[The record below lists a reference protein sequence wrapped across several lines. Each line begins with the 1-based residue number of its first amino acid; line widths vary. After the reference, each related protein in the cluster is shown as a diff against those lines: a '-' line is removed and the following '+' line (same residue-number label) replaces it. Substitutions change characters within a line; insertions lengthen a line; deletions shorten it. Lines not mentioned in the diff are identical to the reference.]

1 MFHKIFN
8 HSLISVSARHGGTHY
23 NSQVNQPVHQP
34 ASTNNLLVSPNL
46 EQQTNIYG
54 QFDSSFNAISSRF
67 DSGFSSD
74 QLLPT
79 QSSGG
84 VYPVGSNNI
93 YRNYE
98 RNSYAFPSNLGNRG
112 HFPTNSHRM
121 KRFSGTSNGVVDKN
135 NPIRIALLENQRIMS
150 SVLTPNNQVP
160 NTVQG
165 DVSVVDRHTSN
176 IGKGLAE
183 NDRLTKILHGLDY
196 KHGTL
201 IVHGEALDMQN
212 SRIGKGL
219 AEHDRLNHQLQE
231 IHVKEKNILVR
242 GSKRAAMNKIR
253 KGNALLRRN
262 IAQIKQH
269 RKVKIKLS
277 MRQVR
282 QENAKLRQQIALAQQ
297 KKLINPVSK
306 ALNENKRLKA
316 TLVHGDEQI
325 SVVNKHTSNIGK
337 GLAEKERLTK
347 ILHDI
352 RHGGDTLLVD
362 GEILDMRTHRLGK
375 GLTENERLNKI
386 LYEIQNDKD
395 TIIVRGSKARKMK
408 EIRKENA
415 LLRQQIIQAKHQ
427 RKIEQENTMK
437 QIRQENAKLRNHI
450 RQHP

>member
-1 MFHKIFN
+1 
-8 HSLISVSARHGGTHY
+8 
-23 NSQVNQPVHQP
+23 
-34 ASTNNLLVSPNL
+34 
-46 EQQTNIYG
+46 
-54 QFDSSFNAISSRF
+54 
-67 DSGFSSD
+67 
-74 QLLPT
+74 
-79 QSSGG
+79 
-84 VYPVGSNNI
+84 
-93 YRNYE
+93 
-98 RNSYAFPSNLGNRG
+98 
-112 HFPTNSHRM
+112 M
-121 KRFSGTSNGVVDKN
+121 KRFSGTSNGVVNKN

-196 KHGTL
+196 KQGTL
-201 IVHGEALDMQN
+201 IVHDEALDMQN

-269 RKVKIKLS
+269 RKVQIKLS

-316 TLVHGDEQI
+316 TLVDGDEQI
-325 SVVNKHTSNIGK
+325 SVVNKQTSNIGK

-352 RHGGDTLLVD
+352 RHGGGT
-362 GEILDMRTHRLGK
+362 I
-375 GLTENERLNKI
+375 NKTTPRHSSWWR
-386 LYEIQNDKD
+386 Y
-395 TIIVRGSKARKMK
+395 TAC
-408 EIRKENA
+408 
-415 LLRQQIIQAKHQ
+415 
-427 RKIEQENTMK
+427 
-437 QIRQENAKLRNHI
+437 
-450 RQHP
+450 